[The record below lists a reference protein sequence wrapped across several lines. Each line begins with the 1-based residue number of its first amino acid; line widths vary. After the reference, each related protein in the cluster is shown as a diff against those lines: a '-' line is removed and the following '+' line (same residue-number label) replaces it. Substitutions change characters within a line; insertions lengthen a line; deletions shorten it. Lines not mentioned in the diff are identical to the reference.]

1 MKKKLVLLMLTV
13 LAALSLVACGEISY
27 DKIGGDWKVKTIN
40 GKSAADYAAEFG
52 YPEVMAMVT
61 MKVTDDD
68 KVVCTSVDTT
78 TLTST
83 ISQTFNIKRAKNG
96 FEVLKEGSDKDVL
109 FSVEYKDDT
118 LVYMQDPGTGSTID
132 YVLEKGTYDFNA
144 GLSELATEETTDDAT
159 VSEDDATVSED
170 GEEVYEDEESYDEES
185 YDEESYDEESYDEG
199 SYDEELYDEELVE

>member
-27 DKIGGDWKVKTIN
+27 DKIGGDWKVKTIG

-52 YPEVMAMVT
+52 YPEVMVT

-68 KVVCTSVDTT
+68 KAVATSVDTT

-83 ISQTFNIKRAKNG
+83 ISQTYNIKRASNG

-118 LVYMQDPGTGSTID
+118 LVYKQDPGTGSTID

-144 GLSELATEETTDDAT
+144 ALSELATEETTDDT
-159 VSEDDATVSED
+159 TVSED

-185 YDEESYDEESYDEG
+185 YDEESYDEG
-199 SYDEELYDEELVE
+199 SYDEESYDEELAE

>member
-27 DKIGGDWKVKTIN
+27 DKIGGDWKVKTIG
-40 GKSAADYAAEFG
+40 GKSAADYAAELG

-68 KVVCTSVDTT
+68 KAVVTSVDPTT
-78 TLTST
+78 FTST
-83 ISQTFNIKRAKNG
+83 ISQTYNIKRASNG
-96 FEVLKEGSDKDVL
+96 FEVLKEGSDKDVF

-118 LVYMQDPGTGSTID
+118 LVYKLDPGTGSTID
-132 YVLEKGTYDFNA
+132 YVLEKGTYDFDA
-144 GLSELATEETTDDAT
+144 ALSELATEETT
-159 VSEDDATVSED
+159 DDATVSED

-185 YDEESYDEESYDEG
+185 YDEESYDEG
-199 SYDEELYDEELVE
+199 SYDEESYDEELAE